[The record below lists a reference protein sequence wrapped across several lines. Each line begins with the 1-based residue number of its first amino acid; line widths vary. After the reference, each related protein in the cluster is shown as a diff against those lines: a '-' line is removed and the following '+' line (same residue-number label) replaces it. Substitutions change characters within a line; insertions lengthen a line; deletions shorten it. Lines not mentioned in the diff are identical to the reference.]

1 MVPRF
6 VLPARYSVACLISVE
21 GGFNP
26 GKAAYQTPL
35 AALAFST
42 VQIQVYW
49 RDLQGRVVFCR
60 NTGSWGGA
68 TVIEPIGPGYRFAVL
83 QWDSGKYIR
92 LYIQHFNGSLG
103 EYCSDDGGSIWFPGE
118 FHLQ

>member
-1 MVPRF
+1 M
-6 VLPARYSVACLISVE
+6 SVE

-26 GKAAYQTPL
+26 GKAACQTPL
-35 AALAFST
+35 AAIAFSN

-49 RDLQGRVVFCR
+49 RDLQGHVAFCR

-92 LYIQHFNGSLG
+92 LYIQLFNGSLA
-103 EYCSDDGGSIWFPGE
+103 EYCSDDGGSAWFQGK
-118 FHLQ
+118 FQFQ